1 MIEKPLGGTMK
12 KLLISMLLVAF
23 PVTALGDS
31 HETVE
36 DAIKAMEETFN
47 GSYAENDLDTYFGIY
62 AENATLIFF
71 GARQSLADYEEEWRA
86 GIAAGDR
93 IERNDMSDL
102 RIQVLA
108 GGDVAVATFF
118 AETLMR
124 TSGGEE
130 IIWKAYE
137 TDVWQKTDGAWKVI
151 SVHYSEIPP
160 S

>member
-1 MIEKPLGGTMK
+1 MP
-12 KLLISMLLVAF
+12 
-23 PVTALGDS
+23 
-31 HETVE
+31 
-36 DAIKAMEETFN
+36 
-47 GSYAENDLDTYFGIY
+47 
-62 AENATLIFF
+62 ATLIFF
-71 GARQSLADYEEEWRA
+71 GARESLADYEKEWRA

-93 IERNDMSDL
+93 IERNNTSDM

-137 TDVWQKTDGAWKVI
+137 TDVWLKTDGAWKII

-160 S
+160 AE